1 MKKIVNSAVLKM
13 SCGLLAGVLAPNV
26 VHACACGCGVFD
38 VATSSM
44 FPQGQGGMA
53 WVQYD
58 YQDQNHNWSG
68 TSQAPAINNGDK
80 EIETDFTTIGL
91 QYMFNSSW
99 GVQLELPYDYRKF
112 TTVTANPN
120 APNPGVT
127 TATIKWGALGDMRL
141 EGIYTGFF
149 ADQSAGVSFG
159 LKLPTGDWTHNNAY
173 GDVDRDS
180 ELGTGSTDILLGG
193 FYRGNLDSN
202 QKWDWFAQ
210 ALLDVPVL
218 TQVQYRPGVELDT
231 AAGIDY
237 KGFSLG
243 RVRISPVAQA
253 IFSYRSADSGAN
265 AAGGANDDP
274 EDGVNSGYERLML
287 SPGIEF
293 HIHPVKIYA
302 DAEFPVYQNF
312 TGNQLAAPVL
322 FKVSVSFMF

>member
-1 MKKIVNSAVLKM
+1 
-13 SCGLLAGVLAPNV
+13 
-26 VHACACGCGVFD
+26 
-38 VATSSM
+38 
-44 FPQGQGGMA
+44 MA

-68 TSQAPAINNGDK
+68 TSRAPAISNGDK
-80 EIETDFTTIGL
+80 EIETDFLTIGL

-99 GVQLELPYDYRKF
+99 GIQVELPYDYRKF

-120 APNPGVT
+120 ASNPGVT
-127 TATIKWGALGDMRL
+127 TATIKGAALGDLRL

-149 ADQSAGVSFG
+149 ADQSAGVTFG
-159 LKLPTGDWTHNNAY
+159 LKLPTGDWTHENAY
-173 GDVDRDS
+173 DDVDRDS

-193 FYRGNLDSN
+193 FYRGNLDRN

-210 ALLDVPVL
+210 GLLDVPVL

-253 IFSYRSADSGAN
+253 IFSYRSSDSGAN

-274 EDGVNSGYERLML
+274 EEGVNSGYERLML

-302 DAEFPVYQNF
+302 DVEVPVFQNF
-312 TGNQLAAPVL
+312 AGNQLVAPVL
-322 FKVSVSFMF
+322 FKVNLSFMF

>member
-1 MKKIVNSAVLKM
+1 MKKFNSATTVKM
-13 SCGLLAGVLAPNV
+13 SYGLLAGLLAPGL

-44 FPQGQGGMA
+44 FPSGTGGMA
-53 WVQYD
+53 YLQYD
-58 YQDQNHNWSG
+58 FQDQDRNWNG
-68 TSQAPAINNGDK
+68 TSQAPAANNGDRQ
-80 EIETDFTTIGL
+80 IETDFFFAGL

-99 GVQLELPYDYRKF
+99 GLQLEVPYDYRTF
-112 TTVTANPN
+112 RTVTSNPDV
-120 APNPGVT
+120 PNSTVT
-127 TATIKWGALGDMRL
+127 TINWGALGDIRL

-149 ADQSAGVSFG
+149 ADQSAGVTFG
-159 LKLPTGDWTHNNAY
+159 LKLPTGDWTYNNAY

-180 ELGTGSTDILLGG
+180 EIGTGSTDILLGG
-193 FYRGNLDSN
+193 FYRGNLDRN

-210 ALLDVPVL
+210 LQLDVPVL
-218 TQVQYRPGVELDT
+218 IQAQYRPGVELDT

-237 KGFSLG
+237 KGLSLG
-243 RVRISPVAQA
+243 RVKISPLAQV
-253 IFSYRSADSGAN
+253 IFSERTSDSGA
-265 AAGGANDDP
+265 AADP
-274 EDGVNSGYERLML
+274 DNTGYQRVLL

-322 FKVSVSFMF
+322 FKVSLSYMF